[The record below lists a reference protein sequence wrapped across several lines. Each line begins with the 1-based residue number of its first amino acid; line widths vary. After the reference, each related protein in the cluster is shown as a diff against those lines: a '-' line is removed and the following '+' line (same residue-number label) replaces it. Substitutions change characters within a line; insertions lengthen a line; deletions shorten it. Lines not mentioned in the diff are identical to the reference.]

1 MSRSW
6 SSLTDPSSP
15 QSSAPGPCRLLATAP
30 SCSWSSRPR
39 AERRRLSIARFRAVV
54 TIHPAGL
61 GGIPS
66 LCHRSFATTNASWT
80 ASSASVRSPKRRT
93 SVATA
98 WPYTSRNTLSTPGA
112 SRWAATIGVTPSG
125 ARHLEKWPDFDRLV
139 DALHDLAGPSQRRV
153 KVVGVDDVEPADV
166 LLRLNERPVGDG
178 QVAIALA
185 DNGSRVRAME
195 SAPEDERS
203 TRLHLSFE
211 GSYPL
216 HEFLHLLG
224 RLRLLVGLPLCGV
237 NGQKVLTHDCL
248 LGLVRAI
255 PALTPSTNGISL
267 RGHPKARI

>member
-15 QSSAPGPCRLLATAP
+15 QSSASAPRRLLATV
-30 SCSWSSRPR
+30 SWSSRPR

-66 LCHRSFATTNASWT
+66 VRHRSFATTNASWT

-166 LLRLNERPVGDG
+166 LLRLNERPVGHD

-185 DNGSRVRAME
+185 DDGSRVRAME
-195 SAPEDERS
+195 SATEDERS

-224 RLRLLVGLPLCGV
+224 RPRLLVGLPLCGV

-267 RGHPKARI
+267 RGHAKAR